1 MKNFK
6 YLFLISLLA
15 LCGLIP
21 TASSA
26 GDLTNIALE
35 WKANN
40 KPKDMDPVDITAFQN
55 VKLTIAPFTD
65 LRKNQPE
72 IGKNIEKGED
82 KARLVTTKNNV
93 ANWLT
98 ERVAETLGQFGVG
111 VVKSGGNATLE
122 ADIMNFY
129 VVETGTYAATVAL
142 KWRLKSA
149 KGDLVWEG
157 MTSDEAHAFGR
168 SYKADNY
175 FEALGN
181 GTMGAVHALLRTD
194 SFLQALRKV
203 K

>member
-6 YLFLISLLA
+6 HLFLISLVA
-15 LCGLIP
+15 LCGLAP

-26 GDLTNIALE
+26 GDLLNISLE
-35 WKANN
+35 WKASH

-55 VKLTIAPFTD
+55 VKLVVAPFTD
-65 LRKNQPE
+65 FRKNQAE

-82 KARLVTTKNNV
+82 KALLVTTKDNV
-93 ANWLT
+93 GKWLT

-122 ADIMNFY
+122 GDIISFY
-129 VVETGTYAATVAL
+129 VVETGTYSGTVAF

-149 KGDLVWEG
+149 SGSVLWEG
-157 MTSDEAHAFGR
+157 MTSDDAHAFGR

-175 FEALGN
+175 FETLSN

-194 SFLQALRKV
+194 SFLSALKKV

>member
-15 LCGLIP
+15 LCSLFP

-40 KPKDMDPVDITAFQN
+40 KPSDMDPVDFTAFQN
-55 VKLTIAPFTD
+55 VKLAIAPFTD
-65 LRKNQPE
+65 LRKNQAE
-72 IGKNIEKGED
+72 IGKNTEKGED
-82 KARLVTTKNNV
+82 KARLVTTKDNV
-93 ANWLT
+93 GKWLT
-98 ERVAETLGQFGVG
+98 ERVAETLGQFGVA

-129 VVETGTYAATVAL
+129 TVETGTYSATVAF

-149 KGDLVWEG
+149 SGTVIWDG
-157 MTSDEAHAFGR
+157 MTSDEAHTFGR

-181 GTMGAVHALLRTD
+181 GTVGAVHALLRTD
-194 SFLQALRKV
+194 SFLQALKKV